1 MNRPNIAGDGKQCDS
16 NKISLNFEYFLK
28 IFFTLILNRFA
39 ILSHLLV
46 DFPHLLKA
54 EDYQPLLKL
63 LKDFKPTIQHA
74 LHMKHFIH
82 IVDVMLS
89 KEQELKTGS
98 ILIQESFCTEHWHQ
112 IMELS
117 FKQAATD
124 KMQLENL
131 DLIRI
136 MVENK
141 VIVSHD
147 FIKEMISEVTKMS
160 HIKRSNH
167 SINLLISVL
176 RNVNI
181 DVIENSANLKIAI
194 IKWLSCKVKLTE
206 LKKAIESSNSID
218 KQLISELYV
227 LCVLSRQENT
237 NKRNYLMKTSV
248 VPNDADA
255 LEHST
260 FIAEMVQNLQYRMLS
275 KLIVSNNRKSIENDE
290 THSIEILPDKNNVKA
305 SINET
310 IFVEL
315 ENVIYDENSDDN
327 INSTS
332 ETTLEKFHSILASL
346 VTYVNI
352 LNALVGYES
361 IDSESFYKFLEK
373 RIFLKIGQLN
383 SIIKNA
389 CTASDSFSIDRNAND
404 VNEIVEGLLTVW
416 HDKYHP
422 IVTENMFIVANN
434 TPIIDWL
441 TLQLKPSRRED
452 SLILA
457 PIQTIDQLRFED
469 RIQLKCLTLLA
480 QFSANDNGNE
490 DESET
495 QVFEAI
501 SEYEF
506 KYKRNEDLFILFQ
519 LIKVRHF

>member
-1 MNRPNIAGDGKQCDS
+1 
-16 NKISLNFEYFLK
+16 
-28 IFFTLILNRFA
+28 
-39 ILSHLLV
+39 
-46 DFPHLLKA
+46 
-54 EDYQPLLKL
+54 
-63 LKDFKPTIQHA
+63 
-74 LHMKHFIH
+74 MKHFIH

-89 KEQELKTGS
+89 KEQVLKMGS
-98 ILIQESFCTEHWHQ
+98 TLIQESFCTEHWHQ

-124 KMQLENL
+124 KIQLENL

-181 DVIENSANLKIAI
+181 DVIENSSNLKIAI

-206 LKKAIESSNSID
+206 LKKAIETNNLID

-237 NKRNYLMKTSV
+237 NNRNYLMKKSV
-248 VPNDADA
+248 VTDDADV
-255 LEHST
+255 LDHST

-275 KLIVSNNRKSIENDE
+275 KLIISDNLKSTANDVINSIEV
-290 THSIEILPDKNNVKA
+290 LPNKNNVKA

-315 ENVIYDENSDDN
+315 ENAIYDENSDDN
-327 INSTS
+327 VSSTS
-332 ETTLEKFHSILASL
+332 ETTLEKCHSILASL

-361 IDSESFYKFLEK
+361 IDSESFYKFLTK
-373 RIFLKIGQLN
+373 RIFVKVGQLN
-383 SIIKNA
+383 SIIKS
-389 CTASDSFSIDRNAND
+389 ASNSFKIDKNAND

-422 IVTENMFIVANN
+422 IVSENMFIVANN
-434 TPIIDWL
+434 VSIIDWL
-441 TLQLKPSRRED
+441 MQQLPPSIRED
-452 SLILA
+452 SLILE
-457 PIQTIDQLRFED
+457 PIQTIDQLPFKD
-469 RIQLKCLTLLA
+469 RIQFKCFTLLA

-495 QVFEAI
+495 QVFVAI
-501 SEYEF
+501 SDYEF
-506 KYKRNEDLFILFQ
+506 NYKRNEDLFILFK

>member
-1 MNRPNIAGDGKQCDS
+1 MI
-16 NKISLNFEYFLK
+16 
-28 IFFTLILNRFA
+28 RFA
-39 ILSHLLV
+39 ILSQLLV

-74 LHMKHFIH
+74 LQMKHFIQ

-89 KEQELKTGS
+89 KEQELKTGT

-124 KMQLENL
+124 KIQLENL
-131 DLIRI
+131 ELIRI

-181 DVIENSANLKIAI
+181 DVIENSTNLKIAI

-206 LKKAIESSNSID
+206 LKKAIESNNLID

-237 NKRNYLMKTSV
+237 NKRNYSMETSV
-248 VPNDADA
+248 VPNDADV

-275 KLIVSNNRKSIENDE
+275 KLIVSNNCKSIENDE
-290 THSIEILPDKNNVKA
+290 THSIEILPNKNNVKA

-315 ENVIYDENSDDN
+315 ENAIYDENSDDN
-327 INSTS
+327 ISNTS
-332 ETTLEKFHSILASL
+332 ERTLENFHSILASL

-352 LNALVGYES
+352 LNALVDNES
-361 IDSESFYKFLEK
+361 IDSDSFYKFLTK
-373 RIFLKIGQLN
+373 RIFVKIGQLN
-383 SIIKNA
+383 SIIKS
-389 CTASDSFSIDRNAND
+389 ASNSFNIDRNAND
-404 VNEIVEGLLTVW
+404 VNEIVEGLLTLW

-422 IVTENMFIVANN
+422 IVSENMFIVANN
-434 TPIIDWL
+434 IPIIDWL
-441 TLQLKPSRRED
+441 IEQLRSSIRED

-457 PIQTIDQLRFED
+457 PIQTIDQLRFEE

-480 QFSANDNGNE
+480 QFSTNDNGNE

-495 QVFEAI
+495 QVFKAI
-501 SEYEF
+501 REYDF
-506 KYKRNEDLFILFQ
+506 KYERNEDLFILFQ
-519 LIKVRHF
+519 LIKVRHFLG